1 MQITTILW
9 FDLTCTRMAK
19 SKKSQDVE
27 HAGED
32 IQQGVQSSI
41 SVESANFYNHF
52 GNQFGGFSETW
63 E

>member
-1 MQITTILW
+1 
-9 FDLTCTRMAK
+9 MAK